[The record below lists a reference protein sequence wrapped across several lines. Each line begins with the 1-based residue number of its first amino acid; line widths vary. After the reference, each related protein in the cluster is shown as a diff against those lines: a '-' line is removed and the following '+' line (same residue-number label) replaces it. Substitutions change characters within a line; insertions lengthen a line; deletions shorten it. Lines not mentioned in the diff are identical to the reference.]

1 MGTLVHCPCWPVT
14 PSSNAVNYRF
24 GTVRLDPDSRSIENG
39 GRAVHLT
46 RKAFDLL
53 LLLVEASPNAV
64 TKDQVYARIWPDAFV
79 TESSLQTL
87 VREIRQALDEPHSR
101 QSWIRTI
108 RGIGYSFAGEAVVS
122 DRPSHAIESPLA
134 WLIGKSLRVPL
145 HAGENILGRGLDD
158 VGEIN
163 LPGVSRRHA
172 RITLAD
178 APVLEDL
185 GSKNGTWLENERLTS
200 PRELADGAAVRL
212 GSAEFT
218 FRLCRPAGSTE
229 SIEMLP
235 SASDHPYRRP

>member
-1 MGTLVHCPCWPVT
+1 VE
-14 PSSNAVNYRF
+14 YRF
-24 GTVRLDPDSRSIENG
+24 GTIRLDPDARGIAKD

-53 LLLVEASPNAV
+53 FLLLEAKPNAV
-64 TKDQVYARIWPDAFV
+64 TKDQIYARIWPDAFV

-108 RGIGYSFAGEAVVS
+108 HGIGYSFAGEAVVS
-122 DRPSHAIESPLA
+122 DTRAQAMGPDSPVA
-134 WLIGKSLRVPL
+134 WLMGESLRVPL
-145 HAGENILGRGLDD
+145 HAGENILGRGLED
-158 VGEIN
+158 GIEIN
-163 LPGVSRRHA
+163 LPTVSRRHA

-178 APVLEDL
+178 AIVLEDL
-185 GSKNGTWLENERLTS
+185 GSKNGTWLENERLTA
-200 PRELADGAAVRL
+200 PRELSDGAAVRL

-218 FRLCRPAGSTE
+218 FRLCRSAGSTE

-235 SASDHPYRRP
+235 PASDLRHRRP